1 MFLGILRMKSL
12 IVNGSARHYEQ
23 RKLPATLKDLLAEL
37 NIEAATVVA
46 EIDGEITACQQ
57 FDQTKL
63 RDGQKIEL
71 IRFMGGG

>member
-1 MFLGILRMKSL
+1 MKSL

-23 RKLPATLKDLLAEL
+23 EKLPAMLKDLLAEL

-46 EIDGEITACQQ
+46 EIDGEIIARQQ